1 MLPDPD
7 GMHTNLLSFLALVAR
22 PRLAPELGME
32 VARQAPLIQDWTTL
46 LDLAEHHGVG
56 PLLFRHL
63 EAASVEPPRWVKRR
77 LHADL
82 TRQRR
87 ANQVRFAAL
96 REILDACARAGI
108 QVALLKGAALAPL
121 IYEDI
126 GLRPM
131 NDLDLLVRDDQAS
144 EAQCLLAEIGFDAPP
159 PMTGSSRRH
168 HLPVAVRW
176 IHGVPVQIEVH
187 RNAFLPTRHAS
198 LQLDR
203 HVPLLPFTI
212 EGRSAQT
219 LAPTELVWHLCV
231 HLTIPGAEFRLI
243 SVADIVGTVE
253 RFEREVDW
261 PRVRREY
268 PFVLRTLELL
278 DCVVPPYAGR
288 RSQSPAGAHG
298 WLQGFGTRYT
308 GWPAFTARRLPG
320 NRERLRL
327 LRSTVTPPEW
337 WLRLAYGTGTG
348 PAGAWIGRLRH
359 AGFVVESAV
368 RRTGELLAASA
379 PRWFPRRGA
388 MARARRAGRQ
398 VR

>member
-63 EAASVEPPRWVKRR
+63 EAAGVEPPRWVKRR

-82 TRQRR
+82 RASGGRTRFASRHS
-87 ANQVRFAAL
+87 VRFST
-96 REILDACARAGI
+96 RVRARGI

-131 NDLDLLVRDDQAS
+131 NDLDLLVRDDQAF
-144 EAQCLLAEIGFDAPP
+144 EAQGLLAEIGFDAPP

-261 PRVRREY
+261 PRVTRET
-268 PFVLRTLELL
+268 VR
-278 DCVVPPYAGR
+278 
-288 RSQSPAGAHG
+288 PADA
-298 WLQGFGTRYT
+298 R
-308 GWPAFTARRLPG
+308 TAR
-320 NRERLRL
+320 LRGAPIRRATKPVAGW
-327 LRSTVTPPEW
+327 RSWLATGFRNTVH
-337 WLRLAYGTGTG
+337 RLARVY
-348 PAGAWIGRLRH
+348 R
-359 AGFVVESAV
+359 E
-368 RRTGELLAASA
+368 A
-379 PRWFPRRGA
+379 PSR
-388 MARARRAGRQ
+388 
-398 VR
+398 